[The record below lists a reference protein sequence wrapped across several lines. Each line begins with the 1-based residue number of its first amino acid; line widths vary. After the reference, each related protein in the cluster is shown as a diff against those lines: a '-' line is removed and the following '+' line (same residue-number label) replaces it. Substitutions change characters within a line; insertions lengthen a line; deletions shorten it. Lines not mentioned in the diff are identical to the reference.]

1 MTIRIGINGFGRI
14 GRTVTRILLQRDDF
28 EIVAINDLTDTED
41 LAHALK
47 YDSIYS
53 AVPSAEADGDHLVI
67 GNMRPRVTAH
77 RDLAD
82 LDWRGMGVDY
92 VVESTGVFKKRAQ
105 LETHLE
111 NGAKKVFLSVPPKDA
126 IDAVIVMG
134 VNDADLEKDHRL
146 ISNASCTT
154 NAAAPLT
161 RVIHDA
167 FTIRHG
173 LINTI
178 HAYTNGQH
186 LIDAPGGDRR
196 RSRAAA
202 LSVIPTTTGAA
213 KAVAKVIPDL
223 IGKLD
228 GMAYR
233 VPVPVGSIVDMIFEV
248 ARDVTIDE
256 VNNAVRTAAEG
267 ELRGIL
273 AYQDDPIV
281 SVDIIGNDHS
291 SIYDSLITQVMQ
303 SRMVKVAAWYDNEWG
318 YSCRLVDLMVR
329 SAELNAR

>member
-28 EIVAINDLTDTED
+28 EIVAINDLTGTED

-47 YDSIYS
+47 YDSVYPT
-53 AVPSAEADGDHLVI
+53 VPSARADGDYLI
-67 GNMRPRVTAH
+67 IDGMRPRVTAH

-82 LDWRGMGVDY
+82 LEWGALGVDY
-92 VVESTGVFKKRAQ
+92 VVESTGIFKKRAQ
-105 LETHLE
+105 LEQHLSL
-111 NGAKKVFLSVPPKDA
+111 GADKVFLSVPPKDA

-134 VNDADLEKDHRL
+134 VNDDALRAEHQI

-161 RVIHDA
+161 KVIHDA

-186 LIDAPGGDRR
+186 LVDAPGGDRR

-213 KAVAKVIPDL
+213 KAVAKVIPSL
-223 IGKLD
+223 TGKLD

-233 VPVPVGSIVDMIFEV
+233 VPVPVGSIVDMVFEV
-248 ARDVTIDE
+248 ERDVTVEE
-256 VNNAVRTAAEG
+256 VNQAVRSAAMDR
-267 ELRGIL
+267 LKGIL
-273 AYQDDPIV
+273 AYQDEPIV
-281 SVDIIGNDHS
+281 SVDIIGDSHS
-291 SIYDSLITQVMQ
+291 SIFDALITQVMQ
-303 SRMVKVAAWYDNEWG
+303 QRMVKVASWYDNEWG
-318 YSCRLVDLMVR
+318 YSCRLVDLMAR
-329 SAELNAR
+329 AAELSN

>member
-28 EIVAINDLTDTED
+28 EIVAINDLTGTED
-41 LAHALK
+41 LAHSLK
-47 YDSIYS
+47 YDSIYP
-53 AVPSAEADGDHLVI
+53 AVPSAKAEGDTLI
-67 GNMRPRVTAH
+67 FDRMRPRVTAH

-82 LDWRGMGVDY
+82 LDWGAMGVDY
-92 VVESTGVFKKRAQ
+92 VVESTGAFKKRAQ
-105 LETHLE
+105 LEQHLAR
-111 NGAKKVFLSVPPKDA
+111 GAKKVFLSVPPKDA

-134 VNDADLEKDHRL
+134 VNDADLAADHRI

-186 LIDAPGGDRR
+186 LIDMPGGDRR

-233 VPVPVGSIVDMIFEV
+233 VPVPVGSIVDMVFEV
-248 ARDVTIDE
+248 ERDVTIDE
-256 VNNAVRTAAEG
+256 VNSAVRAAAEG
-267 ELRGIL
+267 PLSGIL
-273 AYQDDPIV
+273 QYQSDPIV

-291 SIYDSLITQVMQ
+291 SIYDALITQVMQ
-303 SRMVKVAAWYDNEWG
+303 DRMVKVAAWYDNEWG
-318 YSCRLVDLMVR
+318 YSCRLVDLM
-329 SAELNAR
+329 ARAAKLDR